1 MQPRR
6 TLATTLA
13 ASAVIL
19 WGLTLPSTA
28 QADDLGALNSLFV
41 APVALCML
49 LVLTG
54 LGIWGL
60 LGLRARTTARGR
72 TLRAAIVGGCGLL
85 SSILAPLGVVLLE
98 LWTDQHKRSVTWNEF
113 NLAAAGV
120 VALAGLIC
128 VALAVGLLSKR
139 DP

>member
-41 APVALCML
+41 APVAL
-49 LVLTG
+49 
-54 LGIWGL
+54 
-60 LGLRARTTARGR
+60 
-72 TLRAAIVGGCGLL
+72 
-85 SSILAPLGVVLLE
+85 
-98 LWTDQHKRSVTWNEF
+98 
-113 NLAAAGV
+113 
-120 VALAGLIC
+120 
-128 VALAVGLLSKR
+128 
-139 DP
+139 

>member
-1 MQPRR
+1 MVAVPGSRYEPQASGQDPEHERR
-6 TLATTLA
+6 
-13 ASAVIL
+13 
-19 WGLTLPSTA
+19 
-28 QADDLGALNSLFV
+28 F
-41 APVALCML
+41 
-49 LVLTG
+49 
-54 LGIWGL
+54 
-60 LGLRARTTARGR
+60 RGR
-72 TLRAAIVGGCGLL
+72 GRV
-85 SSILAPLGVVLLE
+85 SILAPLGVVLLE